1 MINQSDLR
9 VLSMMSEK
17 TGRLMEILNKYDRD
31 EIQNNYVLSDAV
43 QFEFEK
49 LYEDS
54 TKLSIEFRV
63 NNSGLH
69 IEDLRAIRNRVAHDY
84 ESVSISILLDT
95 IEKDISK
102 LNSLLLE
109 LLKNNKNK
117 MPIIDV

>member
-54 TKLSIEFRV
+54 TKLSIEFRA

-95 IEKDISK
+95 IEKDIPE